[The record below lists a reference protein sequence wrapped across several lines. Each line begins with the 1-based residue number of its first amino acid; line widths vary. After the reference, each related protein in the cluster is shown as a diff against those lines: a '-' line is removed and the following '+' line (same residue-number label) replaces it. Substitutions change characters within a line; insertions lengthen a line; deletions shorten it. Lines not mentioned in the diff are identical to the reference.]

1 MKTSPQPRSIDL
13 TPEDFASLRGRLEQR
28 SLEDGDYAILLAL
41 LDTYESLDQAVNDK
55 SLSIKRLLKMI
66 FASGTEKTKKVLK
79 DSEEAPETA
88 GTIPPDGDKTKDEP
102 PQQKKKRKGHGR
114 NGFDAYTGAERIAVL
129 HDELKPKDP
138 CPVPVCTGTVYE
150 MKTPAVFVRLV
161 GQPPIGATV
170 YELQRLR
177 CNLCGEVFKA
187 TLPEDAGQE
196 KYDETATATIGC
208 FKYAFGFPF
217 NRFGTMQ
224 GCYGIPLPPSTQ
236 WDIVDRGAVPLNCA
250 FEELVRQAAQGEVV
264 YSDDTPMK
272 ILELMKESDK
282 ADEETTNIPSRKG
295 MYTTGII
302 STIDDR
308 KIALFLTGRQHAGEN
323 LADVLGHREADLEPP
338 IHMADAHPCNPP
350 KGCDV
355 FQANC
360 NVHSRRNFVDQVS
373 SFPGECR
380 YVIEVLRDVYAHDA
394 ETKRQNLS
402 KEERLTYHQKHSGPL
417 MDELHTWLE
426 AQFSEKRV
434 EPNSGLGGAISYM
447 LNHWKP
453 LTLFLRKP
461 GAPLDNNIAERALK
475 MVIRHRKN
483 ALFYKTLN
491 GAHVGDI
498 YMSLCHT
505 CMLNDENPFDYITE
519 LLRYHAE
526 VHANPSEWMPWNYKE
541 TLRTFK
547 GN

>member
-1 MKTSPQPRSIDL
+1 MKNPPKPRSIDI
-13 TPEDFASLRGRLEQR
+13 TPEDIASLRSRLAGR
-28 SLEDGDYAILLAL
+28 SLEEDDFAVLLAL
-41 LDTYESLDQAVNDK
+41 LDTYESLNQAVNDK

-66 FASGTEKTKKVLK
+66 FGSGTEKTKKVLK
-79 DSEEAPETA
+79 DTEEAADPA
-88 GTIPPDGDKTKDEP
+88 GATPPDDDQAKDERTRP
-102 PQQKKKRKGHGR
+102 KKKSKGHGR
-114 NGFDAYTGAERIAVL
+114 NGVDAYTGAERVAVL
-129 HDELKPKDP
+129 HDELEPKDP
-138 CPVPVCTGTVYE
+138 CPVPACTGTVYE

-187 TLPEDAGQE
+187 TPPEDAGQD
-196 KYDETATATIGC
+196 KNDETVTATIGC

-250 FEELVRQAAQGEVV
+250 YEELVRQAAQGEVV

-282 ADEETTNIPSRKG
+282 ADEETASIPGRKG
-295 MYTTGII
+295 MYTTGVI
-302 STIDDR
+302 STIEDR
-308 KIALFLTGRQHAGEN
+308 KVALFLTGRQHAGEN
-323 LADVLGHREADLEPP
+323 LADVLGNREAGLDPP

-355 FQANC
+355 VPANC
-360 NVHSRRNFVDQVS
+360 NAHSRRNFVDIVS
-373 SFPGECR
+373 SYPAECR
-380 YVIEVLRDVYAHDA
+380 YVIEVIRNVYAHDTEA
-394 ETKRQNLS
+394 KVKKLS
-402 KEERLTYHQKHSGPL
+402 KEERLAYHQEHSGPL
-417 MDELHTWLE
+417 MAELHTWLE
-426 AQFSEKRV
+426 TQFSEKRV
-434 EPNSGLGGAISYM
+434 ELNSGLGDAILYM
-447 LNHWKP
+447 LNHWKS

-461 GAPLDNNIAERALK
+461 GAPLDNNITERALK

-491 GAHVGDI
+491 GARVGDI

-505 CMLNDENPFDYITE
+505 CMLNGENPFDYITE
-519 LLRYHAE
+519 LLRHHAE
-526 VHANPSEWMPWNYKE
+526 AHATPSEWMPWNYKK
-541 TLRTFK
+541 TLGTLN